1 MDLSN
6 IFSYLLRALGNTSV
20 WLQSFKPEFGL
31 VVVYTRFMVTIMYL
45 GEIGQLFLFFFSFF
59 FFLCLN
65 SSNIF
70 QGISKNI
77 KLLFLKIIVIKR
89 ELVSSRIGIQKNH
102 ILVRRNITLIK
113 HVKVYLPKLSLIILK
128 IYHKI
133 FLG

>member
-1 MDLSN
+1 MDKTNKMDLSN
-6 IFSYLLRALGNTSV
+6 IFSYLSRALGNTSA

-89 ELVSSRIGIQKNH
+89 ELV
-102 ILVRRNITLIK
+102 
-113 HVKVYLPKLSLIILK
+113 
-128 IYHKI
+128 
-133 FLG
+133 